1 MGRQE
6 KTFKRMNDRVKELKE
21 NFDGFIEYFDSTSI
35 FSGPSLYF
43 HKKTID
49 ILRRYGL
56 SAVLKSEQ
64 FFEYLYATLASWGL
78 HRMGKTNTK
87 LVDFDKFKESITS
100 QKERLLTLSDKR
112 ILEFTP
118 NQLTLVTNQL
128 RELIENLKIGEGETK
143 IVFNSKAIHHLLPDL
158 MPPIDRQ
165 YTLLFFYDSTSP
177 PHIDDCFSEIY
188 PKFVSIA
195 FSKKDSIREKV
206 GKGFHTSETKV
217 IDNAIVGYVLKKD
230 LKGQK
235 RRK

>member
-1 MGRQE
+1 
-6 KTFKRMNDRVKELKE
+6 MNKRVKELIE
-21 NFDGFIEYFDSTSI
+21 NFDDFVEYFDKASI

-43 HKKTID
+43 HKKAVE
-49 ILRRYGL
+49 ILRKDGL
-56 SAVLKSEQ
+56 SNVLESDQ

-100 QKERLLTLSDKR
+100 QKERFLTFGNKR
-112 ILEFTP
+112 ITEISIDNSIT
-118 NQLTLVTNQL
+118 THL
-128 RELIENLKIGEGETK
+128 RKLIENLKIGEGETK

-165 YTLLFFYDSTSP
+165 YTLLFFYNYSPSP
-177 PHIDDCFSEIY
+177 PYIEDCFSEIY
-188 PKFVSIA
+188 PKFISIA
-195 FSKKDSIREKV
+195 IQRKDSIHKKI

-230 LKGQK
+230 LKRQK
-235 RRK
+235 RKK